1 MGETYLSLAK
11 RNTIFNHLIR
21 ENKKPLTITKKI
33 SSEVSTT
40 LTGPPA

>member
-21 ENKKPLTITKKI
+21 ENKKPLTITKK
-33 SSEVSTT
+33 SQVKC
-40 LTGPPA
+40 LLL